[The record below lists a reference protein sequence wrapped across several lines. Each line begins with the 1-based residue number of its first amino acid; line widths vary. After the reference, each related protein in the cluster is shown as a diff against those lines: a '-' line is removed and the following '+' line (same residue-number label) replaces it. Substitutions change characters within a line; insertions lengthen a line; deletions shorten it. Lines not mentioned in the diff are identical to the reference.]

1 MKRWITAGFALFI
14 LSGLAYGADQGA
26 VSPPSGQKQME
37 TDQEVA
43 KRSDQ
48 VTPLNRSDGDLV
60 GEVVGVN
67 PSEGTLEIQTAGG
80 GVSKIKVEDNIKDQL
95 KDIKKG
101 DHVDA
106 KITLRATAL
115 NKKQG

>member
-1 MKRWITAGFALFI
+1 MKRWIMAGFVLLI
-14 LSGLAYGADQGA
+14 LSGFSYGADQGA

-37 TDQEVA
+37 TDREVA
-43 KRSDQ
+43 KRSDK
-48 VTPLNRSDGDLV
+48 VTPLNQTDGNLV

-67 PSEGTLEIQTAGG
+67 PSEGTLEIKTAGG
-80 GVSKIKVEDNIKDQL
+80 GISKLKVEDNIKDQL